1 MRSFLKMT
9 ALAAFALTATACSGS
24 GNENSASADASAGA
38 EANLDAENFD
48 NIITSDEASL
58 NETESRQLNVA
69 TE

>member
-1 MRSFLKMT
+1 MCSFLKMT

-48 NIITSDEASL
+48 NAITSDEASL
-58 NETESRQLNVA
+58 NEAESRQLNVA